1 MNLTKNCLSKYY
13 IKRILIFILPAAVIA
28 AILLEIGILLPGQ
41 MPSLNLASVDI
52 FKISAPDPLEPP
64 QECLNQPADG
74 YSTSWTC
81 FKSYFERITNEVSAN
96 AAMAEARRFK
106 SQKVIS
112 DCHLFAHFIGENTL
126 EKYDFDIGEAL
137 SSCAAGC
144 SSGCYHGVL
153 ERYIRDEPD
162 LPNLLPQLKAVCD
175 AHGVDDRSRYRCVH
189 GIGHGLFAHNYLPP
203 LDAVNGCDSFGGQWR
218 EVCIGGLTMENMDEY
233 LLLDLDEE
241 QFRKILPEICAP
253 FESLAKVRF
262 RYIGPDVMESCIIHI
277 AQGLLFYTGYD
288 IERTEELCEEL
299 SRQGH
304 IDDCKEAIGR
314 AVAKSQPSNID
325 IEKFFENH
333 EVF

>member
-106 SQKVIS
+106 SQKVVS

-175 AHGVDDRSRYRCVH
+175 AHGVDDQSRHQCVH

-203 LDAVNGCDSFGGQWR
+203 LDAVNGCDSLGELWR
-218 EVCIGGLTMENMDEY
+218 GVCIGGLTMENMDEY

-253 FESLAKVRF
+253 FESLA
-262 RYIGPDVMESCIIHI
+262 PDVMRACVIHI
-277 AQGLLFYTGYD
+277 SLGLLYYTGYD

-299 SRQGH
+299 SEQGH
-304 IDDCKEAIGR
+304 IDECKKYIRPLYEKYI
-314 AVAKSQPSNID
+314 QP
-325 IEKFFENH
+325 KFF
-333 EVF
+333 